1 MCRLLV
7 SNNKVINIS
16 TLINNF
22 IGTGYMIN
30 YQICDNCFIVEYH
43 GMALFFTYD
52 ELYGILTK
60 HGYLSGIELIKRRV
74 FNVYKKYNY

>member
-1 MCRLLV
+1 MCRLLI

-22 IGTGYMIN
+22 IDTGYMIN
-30 YQICDNCFIVEYH
+30 YQICDNCFRVEYH
-43 GMALFFTYD
+43 DMVLFFTYD

-60 HGYLSGIELIKRRV
+60 HGYLSGIALIKRRV
-74 FNVYKKYNY
+74 LNEYKKYNY

>member
-1 MCRLLV
+1 MSRLLI

-16 TLINNF
+16 TLIDKF

-30 YQICDNCFIVEYH
+30 YQICDNCFRVEYH
-43 GMALFFTYD
+43 DMALFFTYD
-52 ELYGILTK
+52 ELYDILTK
-60 HGYLSGIELIKRRV
+60 HGYLYGIYLIKRRV

>member
-1 MCRLLV
+1 MSRLLI

-30 YQICDNCFIVEYH
+30 Y
-43 GMALFFTYD
+43 
-52 ELYGILTK
+52 
-60 HGYLSGIELIKRRV
+60 
-74 FNVYKKYNY
+74 

>member
-1 MCRLLV
+1 MSILLI

-30 YQICDNCFIVEYH
+30 YQIFDNCFRVEYH
-43 GMALFFTYD
+43 DMALFFTYD
-52 ELYGILTK
+52 ELYDILTK

-74 FNVYKKYNY
+74 FNEYRKYNY